1 MTLKA
6 IAQLFILGC
15 SWGLG
20 FFMVEELGKV
30 IRLVMAYTFT
40 IINVLQGILLFVVHC
55 LLNCQVS
62 LIILSLASQDRKSY

>member
-20 FFMVEELGKV
+20 FFTFEELGKV

-55 LLNCQVS
+55 LLNRQVS
-62 LIILSLASQDRKSY
+62 LIILSLARQDKKSY